1 MSLEIQPDEQRP
13 LTQAEEE
20 EMSSALIARLLA
32 QDGMGGSDHFSTY
45 DNASYYYDTRLE
57 ADNGYDDGSGDYA
70 PQRNKK
76 AKTPKIK
83 KKERKYNAMKYDL
96 TFYCICR
103 TTTQW
108 ETKRPAY

>member
-32 QDGMGGSDHFSTY
+32 QDGMGESDHYSAY
-45 DNASYYYDTRLE
+45 GNASYYYDTHHE
-57 ADNGYDDGSGDYA
+57 ADNGYDDGSDDYA

-76 AKTPKIK
+76 AKKPKVK
-83 KKERKYNAMKYDL
+83 ERERKYSAMKGD
-96 TFYCICR
+96 
-103 TTTQW
+103 
-108 ETKRPAY
+108 ETWS